1 MPQIDFSRIRSNIAA
16 LNSLN
21 SLNTVN
27 SRLAIAQ
34 TRLATGKRINSAADD
49 PAGLRIAVKF
59 DARNEGLKVALGN
72 ISDAQN
78 LLSTAESGLQ
88 KISDILV
95 QIRSK
100 AEEAVQDS
108 VGSTGRASIANQIQ
122 DFLNEINDITD
133 RTAFNGTKLI
143 NGGVSLTF
151 QTGAESGETTALS
164 LSGSHTASALGI
176 TLTTPTG
183 NSAVTSSTT
192 SFVTGYGTGSVASGN
207 SELGAGKYTV
217 QVVDTG
223 GSTFKFRVLDAS
235 GNAVA
240 ISNSSAGSG
249 SLTSDFI
256 SVVTGGSYDTGRGLT
271 ITFGGTAAAGS
282 ADALY
287 APRTGGLVSSSSLA
301 TAYIAQVDTAIT
313 TVSGSLATIG
323 SLAARLNFKS
333 EDLAN
338 AQVNTEASFNRIM
351 NADMAAEQVNAT
363 KFTILQQ
370 TSIAMLAQANA
381 SPQGILSLF
390 R

>member
-21 SLNTVN
+21 SLNMVN
-27 SRLAIAQ
+27 NRMAIAQ

-78 LLSTAESGLQ
+78 LLSTAESGLS
-88 KISDILV
+88 KISDLLI

-100 AEEAVQDS
+100 AEEAVSDS
-108 VGSTGRASIANQIQ
+108 VGSTGRTSIGNEIQ
-122 DFLNEINDITD
+122 DFLNEINDIVA
-133 RTAFNGTKLI
+133 RNKFNGTNLI
-143 NGGVSLTF
+143 DGSASLIF
-151 QTGAESGETTALS
+151 QTGSDSSETTS
-164 LSGSHTASALGI
+164 LTMSQNHTASALSL

-183 NSAVTSSTT
+183 NSAVLSSTT
-192 SFVTGYGTGSVASGN
+192 SFVTGYGAGSVASGN

-217 QVVDTG
+217 EVVDDGTNK
-223 GSTFKFRVLDAS
+223 KFRVLDAS
-235 GNAVA
+235 GSAVS
-240 ISNSSAGSG
+240 ISGSSAGTG

-256 SVVTGGSYDTGRGLT
+256 TAVTGGSYDTGRGLT
-271 ITFGGTAAAGS
+271 ITFSSTAAAGT

-287 APRTGGLVSSSSLA
+287 APRSGGLVSSSALA
-301 TAYIAQVDTAIT
+301 TAYMSTVDTAIT

-323 SLAARLNFKS
+323 GLAARLNFKT
-333 EDLAN
+333 EDLSN
-338 AQVNTEASFNRIM
+338 AQINTEASYNRIM

-363 KFTILQQ
+363 KYTILQQ

-381 SPQGILSLF
+381 APQGILSLF